1 MRKLLGT
8 TGSKLAALLC
18 LAIGIA
24 PMTASADYLVSTP
37 GIGTQLLAPS
47 SDTLTL
53 DAGLVTTPLGN
64 FNLQTGTF
72 FVGDSGM
79 LSGTF
84 LYTFNENITID
95 GDTEIVPI
103 SVKLIV
109 TNPTQENLDTLSIL
123 TSASPVFFAGP
134 NVDLTIL
141 SHVTPGFGVG
151 GFENFTLTANLAP
164 HAEVS
169 PFSVPEPS
177 TFALL
182 SLGIVGLGFGKR
194 KRA

>member
-1 MRKLLGT
+1 MRNFLGT
-8 TGSKLAALLC
+8 TSSILAAILC
-18 LAIGIA
+18 VAVRIA
-24 PMTASADYLVSTP
+24 TTTASAAYIVSTP
-37 GIGTQLLAPS
+37 GIATQLLAPS
-47 SDTLTL
+47 TDTLTL
-53 DAGLVTTPLGN
+53 NAGLVTTSLGN
-64 FNLQTGTF
+64 FNLQPGIF

-84 LYTFNENITID
+84 LYTFNESITID
-95 GDTEIVPI
+95 GDTQIVPI
-103 SVKLIV
+103 SVQLIV
-109 TNPTQENLDTLSIL
+109 TNPTQENLDRLSIL

-164 HAEVS
+164 HPEIS

-182 SLGIVGLGFGKR
+182 GLGIVGFGFGKR
-194 KRA
+194 KKA